1 MGIKIERKQDGKL
14 EWIQST
20 LIHSILQDLRLEGEG
35 LKEQPKVRTIPESS
49 TVALINHRGSHYH
62 NPKEFGCRQVIEG
75 WCIGRRSTR
84 PDTTHQCRQNNRE
97 TFTGNQRQKY
107 TVLLVQNYGSNQYFY
122 FLKFIWKLN
131 TAHWVSISSTFYALI
146 FCTKVCSKPNSK

>member
-35 LKEQPKVRTIPESS
+35 LKKQPKVRTILASS
-49 TVALINHRGSHYH
+49 TMALINHQGSHDH

-75 WCIGRRSTR
+75 WCIGEGQQGQIQHTNVDNTIGR
-84 PDTTHQCRQNNRE
+84 HLLE
-97 TFTGNQRQKY
+97 TKD
-107 TVLLVQNYGSNQYFY
+107 
-122 FLKFIWKLN
+122 KD
-131 TAHWVSISSTFYALI
+131 
-146 FCTKVCSKPNSK
+146 

>member
-1 MGIKIERKQDGKL
+1 LGIKKGKQGGKL

-20 LIHSILQDLRLEGEG
+20 LIHSILQDPRLEGEG
-35 LKEQPKVRTIPESS
+35 LEEQPKVRTIPESS

-84 PDTTHQCRQNNRE
+84 PDTTHQCRQYNRE
-97 TFTGNQRQKY
+97 TLTGNQGQRLIMKPSQR
-107 TVLLVQNYGSNQYFY
+107 VQF
-122 FLKFIWKLN
+122 
-131 TAHWVSISSTFYALI
+131 TE
-146 FCTKVCSKPNSK
+146 